1 MIQLTCETET
11 FSRTL
16 HGETKFIASK
26 LLCLFF
32 VLEAMKSIV
41 EDQIV
46 ELKYT
51 LREGGENGAILE
63 IMDEHWPL
71 KFYYGSGQM
80 LKAFESA
87 LQGLMEGQSFS
98 FTLKPEDAYGVLD
111 FAQIKEIAFK
121 DMPESERFPNKDFEV
136 GDRLVFNIGSS
147 DERLGTISEVMG
159 HSVLVDFNHALAGK
173 DLHFSGQVLY
183 IREPRKDE
191 SAAKRY
197 IEPNG
202 IRSDSRLRPE

>member
-1 MIQLTCETET
+1 
-11 FSRTL
+11 
-16 HGETKFIASK
+16 
-26 LLCLFF
+26 
-32 VLEAMKSIV
+32 MKSITK
-41 EDQIV
+41 DQIV

-51 LREGGENGAILE
+51 LREGGENGAVLE

-80 LKAFESA
+80 LAAFESNLEG
-87 LQGLMEGQSFS
+87 LQEGQSFA
-98 FTLKPEDAYGVLD
+98 FTLKPEEAYGNLD
-111 FAQIKEIAFK
+111 PAEIQEIAYK
-121 DMPESERFPNKDFEV
+121 DIPESERFPNKDFEI
-136 GDRLVFNIGSS
+136 GDRLVFNIGMSN
-147 DERLGTISEVMG
+147 ERLGTVSEVLE

-183 IREPRKDE
+183 IRDPRQDE
-191 SAAKRY
+191 SLAKRY